1 MTPTLILRQLAA
13 VKVGDILLRTADG
26 QELALRRVARPE
38 PAQARILEALK
49 LTLPE
54 RLATPDRIL

>member
-1 MTPTLILRQLAA
+1 MTPKAILRQLAA
-13 VKVGDILLRTADG
+13 IEVGDILLQTADG
-26 QELALRRVARPE
+26 QQLALRRVARPK
-38 PAQARILEALK
+38 PPQARILQALK